1 MGELSDWIF
10 WLFLIG
16 MFIFFIYVPQW
27 QARKRRQQQ
36 EADLEIGDQ
45 VMTIG
50 GLIGTL
56 TYFSAD
62 ENIARIRLTEN
73 VVVDILPGAISGK
86 RVTKDEK
93 TDTE

>member
-1 MGELSDWIF
+1 
-10 WLFLIG
+10 
-16 MFIFFIYVPQW
+16 MFILFIYVPQW

-56 TYFSAD
+56 TYFDPD
-62 ENIARIRLTEN
+62 ENIARIRLAED

-86 RVTKDEK
+86 RVKEDDQQA
-93 TDTE
+93 TDDSVSLATTNEDGES